1 MTMQYSRTRDG
12 AAARIALEACM
23 TPEDL
28 PSLLRALRQE
38 NSERRPDCPDEH
50 LIAAYVDGALGD
62 DRREGIGEHL
72 ADCGHCLALVGLL
85 SRERTANASQPVAEL
100 VVAPDQSRVRLE
112 SRRTGS
118 STPQWAAAAVVVVA
132 LGALVRLSQPMY
144 PTGHSTTGSNAP
156 TTRTA
161 AASTHGLTLLS
172 PRRGCHRHR
181 ERVDGSLDA
190 RSRQPLLRRARRDR
204 RRGRRHRA
212 AGDR

>member
-1 MTMQYSRTRDG
+1 
-12 AAARIALEACM
+12 M

-28 PSLLRALRQE
+28 PSLLRALHQE

-100 VVAPDQSRVRLE
+100 VVAPDHSRVRLE
-112 SRRTGS
+112 SRRKGS

-144 PTGHSTTGSNAP
+144 PTGHSTTGSSAP

-161 AASTHGLTLLS
+161 ATSTQGLTLLQS
-172 PRRGCHRHR
+172 KTGCHR
-181 ERVDGSLDA
+181 
-190 RSRQPLLRRARRDR
+190 QPETS
-204 RRGRRHRA
+204 
-212 AGDR
+212 